1 MVLESV
7 VADLLNRFLGGYV
20 ENLNKSQLK
29 LGIWGGNVALEN
41 LLIKENALSELDVPF
56 RVKAGQ
62 IDKLTLKIPWKNL
75 YGEAVVATLEG
86 LYLLVVP
93 GASIKYDAE
102 KEEKYLQDNKQK
114 ELARIEDA
122 LRKAAEKGD
131 HSDFIYGLENIVY
144 KEAKPGRKSKK
155 AKKRFKKP
163 FKGHDHAK
171 DKPKEE
177 KKDTF
182 LEKLATQV
190 IKNVQVKITSIHVKY
205 EDDITDP
212 SRPLSFGMTLGELSL
227 LTANEHWTPCI
238 LNEAAKIIYK
248 LLRLDALSVYW
259 NVDSEMYYHASREEI
274 LERLKK
280 GVPSPSQKLPN
291 DQYIFKPVSASAK
304 LYLNPHAETELQTP
318 KMDWSMEVQSIAIE
332 LTKPQVSL
340 CVTFRSRAQAF
351 PLGMWKYAGN
361 SILEVHIRRCS
372 RMWSWSNIR
381 HHRQLLRNYKNAY
394 KNRLTQTKVSEETQ
408 KQLQDLEK
416 GLDVFNIILARQQA
430 QTEVIRSGQ
439 KLLRKKSA
447 DGEKKGGGWFSG
459 LWGRKDSKKKDDEEE
474 PSVPETIDDLMTPE
488 EKAKLFTAIGY
499 SDSSHNLALPKQ
511 YVAHVMSLKLL
522 STSFTIK
529 EDRNVPDTLKIQIID
544 LSTTISQRPG
554 AQALK
559 VEAKLE
565 HWYVTGLKQ
574 KEVVPSLVA
583 SIGDTRSSLLKIAF
597 ETNPEGSS
605 ADQSLSVES
614 QPVEIIYDARTI
626 NALVDFFRTNKGM
639 DLERLTTATLSKLE
653 EIKERTATGLTHI
666 IETRK
671 VLDLR
676 INLKPS
682 YLLVPQTGFHYDTS
696 NLLILDFGAFQLN
709 SIHQGG
715 NQAPGTSLEEIM
727 DQAYDKFDVEIKNV
741 QLLFGRSGE
750 DWKKARL
757 EHPSALHI
765 LRPMDIRVQLAKSMV
780 EKDIRMPK
788 FKVCGELPLVH
799 LGISDRKI
807 QGVFQLLESIPFP
820 QKSAATSA
828 PSTIKGPAIPVVTD
842 TRKAFL
848 GTPLLL
854 EGVASESDDEY
865 FDADEESGANQ
876 SVKPVKAEAAPK
888 HEELTDLQ
896 LKFEIREVVLELTK
910 QLQREE
916 KVLVFSVRQL
926 GLEAVLRTYDLRAV
940 SYLRKISLDYYE
952 TQGKRQQLHLISSS
966 DKPGLDLLKVEY
978 TKADVNGPKFQT
990 TFDNTEQTVQVA
1002 FSSLNL
1008 LLHTQ
1013 ALLSTINYLLA
1024 VLPAKKQDPL
1034 HPGVSQA
1041 QGGKPGKEAPVS
1053 KKAAKPSKDKDVFD
1067 FKFFAKLDA
1076 FCISVCDE
1084 KNNIADIRVQGL
1096 NSSLFLQSSQTTLFA
1111 RLKDIVVTDVDS
1123 KTVHKKA
1130 VSIVG
1135 DEVFSFNLALYPEA
1149 TEGDAYSDM
1158 SKVDGMVSLKVGC
1171 IQIIYLHKF
1180 LMSLLN
1186 FLDSFQVAKEALSA
1200 ATEKAAER
1208 AATSVRDL
1216 AQRSFRLAMDIN
1228 LKAPVIFVPQSSVSF
1243 NAVVVDLGLIKVQ
1256 NKFSLVPAKDCP
1268 LPPVVDRMEVQLTQ
1282 LKMARTILQP
1292 GFSQPDIPIL
1302 HPINLNLSVN
1312 RNLAGSWYHRIPMME
1327 VKGYL
1332 DVMDVVLN
1340 QEDLNVLLK
1349 ILTEN
1354 LAEADKTMG
1363 GTEPGAPTKE
1373 FPSSPKGL
1381 SAPPQKDAPL
1391 NRALA
1396 TSKETTPED
1405 VTNMLLNFEIK
1416 KVIRSGQK
1424 LLRKKSADG
1433 EKKGGGWFSGLWG
1446 RKDSKKKDDEEEPS
1460 VPETIDDLMT
1470 PEEKAKLFT
1479 AIGYSDSS
1487 HNLALP
1493 KQYVAHVMSL
1503 KLLSTSFTIKEDRN
1517 VPDTLKIQI
1526 IDLSTTISQRP
1537 GAQALKVEAK
1547 LEHWYVTGLKQK
1559 EVVPS
1564 LVASIGDTRSS
1575 LLKIAFETNPEGSS
1589 ADQSLSVESQ
1599 PVEIIYDARTINALV
1614 DFFRTNKGMD
1624 LERLTTATLSKLE
1637 EIKERTATGL
1647 THIIETRKVLDLRIN
1662 LKPSYLL
1669 VPQTGFHYDTS
1680 NLLILD
1686 FGAFQLNSIHQGG
1699 NQAPGTSLEE
1709 IMDQAYDK
1717 FDVEI
1722 KNVQLLF
1729 GRSGEDWKK
1738 ARLEHPSALHILRPM
1753 DIRVQLAKSMVE
1765 KDIRMPKFKVCGELP
1780 LVHLGISDR
1789 KIQGVFQLLESIPFP
1804 QKSAAT
1810 SAPSTIK
1817 GPAIPVVTDTR
1828 KAFLGTPLLLE
1839 GVASESDDEYFDADE
1854 ESGANQSVK
1863 PVKAE
1868 AAPKHEE
1875 LTDLQL
1881 KFEIREVVLELTKQ
1895 LQREEKVLVFSV
1907 RQLGLEAVLRT
1918 YDLRAV
1924 SYLRK
1929 ISLDYYETQGKR
1941 QQLHLISS
1949 SDKPGLDLLKVEYT
1963 KADVNG
1969 PKFQTTFDNT
1979 EQTVQVAFSSLN
1991 LLLHTQALLS
2001 TINYLL
2007 AVLPAKKQDPLHPGV
2022 SQAQGGK
2029 PGKEAPVSKK
2039 AAKPSKDKDVFD
2051 FKFFAKLDAF
2061 CISVCD
2067 EKNNIA
2073 DIRVQG
2079 LNSSLFLQSSQTTL
2093 FARLKDIVVTDVDS
2107 KTVHKKA
2114 VSIVGDEVFSF
2125 NLALYPEA
2133 TEGDAYSDM
2142 SKVDGMVSLKVGC
2155 IQIIYLHKFL
2165 MSLLNFLDSFQ
2176 VAKEALS
2183 AATEK
2188 AAERAATSVRDLA
2201 QRSFRLAMD
2210 INLKAPVIFVP
2221 QSSVSFNAVVVDLGL
2236 IKVQNK
2242 FSLVPAKDCP
2252 LPPVVDRMEVQL
2264 TQLKMARTILQPGF
2278 SQPDIPILH
2287 PINLNLSVNRNL
2299 AGSWYHR
2306 IPMMEVKGY
2315 LDVMDV
2321 VLNQEDLNVLL
2332 KILTENLAEADK
2344 TMGGTEPGAP
2354 TKEFPSSPKGLSA
2367 PPQKDAPLNRALA
2380 TSKETTPEDVTNM
2393 LLNFEIK
2400 KVVITLTK
2408 RAEQRS
2414 LPLHQLTILQ
2424 LGTEGR
2430 IKSHDL
2436 TATAYLKKI
2445 DMKCLEFTDSKGNP
2459 LNIVSSSDDSG
2470 KHLLKMEYI
2479 KADADGP
2486 HFETVYKN
2494 TKQVLDVSFSS
2505 LDLLLHMDALLSIM
2519 NFFLYASSG
2528 FAATEKGTGTKLP
2541 SEEPLRTVLAKT
2553 APVPAAL
2560 DNVFDLKLMARLSA
2574 FNIWVCDQ
2582 QGDIAD
2588 MRIQGMEASVFT
2600 MPKQTEVF
2608 ARLRD
2613 FVVINVDPKAVHKK
2627 TVSIVGD
2634 EVFRFALSLYPE
2646 ATAGDAYTDMS
2657 KVDSRMSLKVGCI
2670 QIVYLHQFF
2679 MSLLNFLNH
2688 FQAAKEALS
2697 TATAQAA
2704 ERAASS
2710 MKDFAQ
2716 KSFRLS
2722 MEVNLKAPVIVIP
2735 QSSVSRNALVAD
2747 LGLITVQ
2754 NAFRLVPGDTA
2765 THPPIIDNMEIQLTQ
2780 LKISRTL
2787 IAEDS
2792 QPEIEILQPVN
2803 LQLSVQR
2810 NLAAAW
2816 YLQIPG
2822 IAVKGDLKA
2831 MQISL
2836 SQDDLTLLMKILL
2849 ENLGEASTDPRA
2861 TPSASSEAQKLKKS
2875 KGGMEA
2881 DHEKDNLTTSGEKNI
2896 SEAKPKE
2903 SVTLLFEFNFESL
2916 SIVLFNAAVDQKSQY
2931 SLHDNSLRLGELCL
2945 HLMTATGQMFSSGSM
2960 GINTKLKTCT
2970 LDDLREGVQRA
2981 TSRMID
2987 KKDSGD
2993 DSVMM
2998 DISYTQDKSGTEIV
3012 SVLDKLYLCASVEF
3026 LLTVADFFVKAMP
3039 AASSP
3044 SEKSAQ
3050 FHLKQGKP
3058 KPEKDESQRSN
3069 VSMVAR
3075 ITDPEVVFV
3084 ANLTKAD
3091 APALSASFQCD
3102 FSLSSGPLAQRMTAQ
3117 VRELR
3122 VLACPFLHGK
3132 GEKSLTTV
3140 VQPCSLT
3147 MEAMMHSS
3155 GMQAVDVVVEEF
3167 IVKISPKILN
3177 TVMTIMAAMKAKP
3190 RDDESGGAT
3199 CSPVDDLWSVKPVD
3213 RCQYWFLGVDM
3224 ATEATE
3230 AFLASEA
3237 STKQESFHAQVRS
3250 IQVTL
3255 ECGLGHRT
3263 VPLLLVESTF
3273 AGTVTNWSSLLA
3285 AQGDMTLEV
3294 HYYNETYAVW
3304 EPLIERTEKE
3314 KSQWKLKLEMK
3325 TNPEQDQGGLLPG
3338 DDFVVLPEP
3347 QSAIH
3352 ISSKDT
3358 MNITISKA
3366 SLAVFDNLAKG
3377 FSEGAGSTYNYT
3389 LKDRAPFTLK
3399 NALGL
3404 PLKVHT
3410 CRSLQVIGS
3419 ATGEDIHDV
3428 RVGETLELDYAAL
3441 EPQHR
3446 GKLSAFYRQESSL
3459 FTLSFGPHGYTEVA
3473 NVPIAK
3479 PGRRLYNVRAP
3490 ERDHSDSVVVQIDA
3504 EEGNKVITIRSPLQ
3518 IKNHFSV
3525 PFIVYK
3531 FVRDGRLLEP
3541 IGVSKPEEEFHVPL
3555 DSYRCQLF
3563 VQPTGVLKGRYEPS
3577 RTFISWREELHRS
3590 SEVCCMLQCPATEAS
3605 FLPLV
3610 VNSTAVPDALSFIA
3624 TNGED
3629 WDPAYILHLH
3639 PTLTLRNLL
3648 PYSLRYLLERTAETH
3663 ELPEGSTADVLQATI
3678 SGEIM
3683 ELVLSKYQG
3692 KDWSGHFRVSDNLP
3706 EFFPVRFTSD
3716 STDTMTVDIY
3726 IHVRR
3731 VGSRMVLSVYS
3742 PYWIIN
3748 KTSRVLQYRAED
3760 VHVKHPAD
3768 YRDIVLFSFKKK
3780 NIFSKNKIQ
3789 LSISTSTWSNSF
3801 SLDTVGSY
3809 GCVKCPA
3816 NSMDFLV
3823 GVSIKMSSF
3832 NLTRIVTLTPFYT
3845 IANKSS
3851 LELEVGE
3858 MGADGSMPTN
3868 KWSYFSSS
3876 ECLPFWPENLSGKLC
3891 LRVVGCDRVSRTF
3904 FYNRQDNGTLLSLE
3918 ELNTG
3923 ILVDVNVSEHSIVIT
3938 FSDYHEGAAPAL
3950 IINHTPWVAL
3960 KYKQSGSQEEVELKP
3975 REVRLFAWAD
3985 PTGVRK
3991 LSWAYAQNF
4000 GEDDLLKDNCG
4011 QFPYNSNTQ
4020 IHWVSFLDGRQRVL
4034 LFTEDVALV
4043 SKARQAEELEQP
4055 EQEVSLALHSL
4066 GLSLVNNQ
4074 NKQEISYI
4082 GITSSGIVWEWKPK
4096 QRWKPFNQK
4105 QIGLLEQAYQRHLSG
4120 GGTEGWVRIEG
4131 SFEVN
4136 FNKTP
4141 MEMRLPLKCSIK
4153 RDFLSG
4159 IQIEFKQSRH
4169 QKSLRA
4175 QLYWLQ
4181 VDNQLPGSMFP
4192 VVFHPVAPP
4201 KSVAMDSEPKP
4212 FVDVSVIIRFNEYSK
4227 VMQFKYFMVLIQ
4239 EMALKIDQGF
4249 LGAIMGLFTP
4259 STDPEADKQ
4268 RMKLIQKDV
4277 DALNTQLME
4286 SSLTDISPLSFF
4298 EHFHISPLKLHLS
4311 LSLGAGGEASDQ
4323 GKGEMIAIHSVNL
4336 LLKSIGATLTDVD
4349 DLIFKLAFFEIRYQ
4363 FYKRDELMWRVIG
4376 HYRDQF
4382 LKQMYVLVLGLD
4394 VLGNPFGLIRG
4405 LSEGVEAFFYEPFQ
4419 GAVQGPEEFAEGFVI
4434 GVRSLLGHTVGGAA
4448 GVVSRITGSVG
4459 KGLAAITMDKEYQ
4472 QKRREEMGRQPKD
4485 FGDSLAKGGK
4495 GLLRG
4500 VVGGV
4505 TGIITKP
4512 VEGAKKEGATGFFT
4526 GIGKGLVGVVARPV
4540 GGIVDMASSTFQG
4553 IQRVAE
4559 STEEVSKL
4567 RPPRLI
4573 CEDGIIRPY
4582 DRAEAEGYDLFEN
4595 SHIKKLAGES
4605 FCFHCTAPG
4614 GRKANVVVTNRRV
4627 MLIKEVEILG
4637 HITTDWDYSY
4647 EDFTRP
4653 PAVTNNVL
4661 HVYVKDQGLFQKR
4674 ESSRQ
4679 ESVKNIKFADAA
4691 SAKRVCQAIDEAQAS
4706 RHQQKLVKQAS
4717 LRLSRS

>member
-1 MVLESV
+1 MNPKYPL
-7 VADLLNRFLGGYV
+7 FL
-20 ENLNKSQLK
+20 
-29 LGIWGGNVALEN
+29 
-41 LLIKENALSELDVPF
+41 
-56 RVKAGQ
+56 
-62 IDKLTLKIPWKNL
+62 DKLTLKIPWKNL

-122 LRKAAEKGD
+122 LRKAAEK
-131 HSDFIYGLENIVY
+131 
-144 KEAKPGRKSKK
+144 
-155 AKKRFKKP
+155 
-163 FKGHDHAK
+163 

-212 SRPLSFGMTLGELSL
+212 GRPLSFGMTLGELSL

-259 NVDSEMYYHASREEI
+259 NVDSEMYYHASREQI
-274 LERLKK
+274 LVMSNLIC
-280 GVPSPSQKLPN
+280 
-291 DQYIFKPVSASAK
+291 DIFKPVSASAK

-318 KMDWSMEVQSIAIE
+318 KMDWSMEVQSIAVE
-332 LTKPQVSL
+332 LTKPQYLSMIDLLESIDYMV
-340 CVTFRSRAQAF
+340 RNAPYRKYRPEA
-351 PLGMWKYAGN
+351 PLHQNARQWWKYAGN

-381 HHRQLLRNYKNAY
+381 HHRQLLRNYKNTY

-408 KQLQDLEK
+408 KQLQ
-416 GLDVFNIILARQQA
+416 VFRVIV
-430 QTEVIRSGQ
+430 VIRSGQ

-459 LWGRKDSKKKDDEEE
+459 FWGRKDSKKKDDEEE

-499 SDSSHNLALPKQ
+499 SDSSHNLALPKK
-511 YVAHVMSLKLL
+511 YVAHVMSVKLL
-522 STSFTIK
+522 STSLTIR
-529 EDRNVPDTLKIQIID
+529 EDRNVPETLKIQIIG

-559 VEAKLE
+559 VEARLE

-574 KEVVPSLVA
+574 KDVVPSLVA
-583 SIGDTRSSLLKIAF
+583 SIGDARSSLLRIAF
-597 ETNPEGSS
+597 ETNPEGGT

-626 NALVDFFRTNKGM
+626 NALVDFFRTSKGM

-676 INLKPS
+676 VNLKPS
-682 YLLVPQTGFHYDTS
+682 YLLVPQTGFHHDS
-696 NLLILDFGAFQLN
+696 SSLLILDFGAFQVD
-709 SIHQGG
+709 
-715 NQAPGTSLEEIM
+715 QAPGASLEEIM

-750 DWKKARL
+750 DWKKARS
-757 EHPSALHI
+757 EHPSTLHI

-820 QKSAATSA
+820 QKLDAASA
-828 PSTIKGPAIPVVTD
+828 PN
-842 TRKAFL
+842 
-848 GTPLLL
+848 
-854 EGVASESDDEY
+854 SDEEY
-865 FDADEESGANQ
+865 FDADEEEGGGAGQ
-876 SVKPVKAEAAPK
+876 SAKPIKAEAEAAPRPE
-888 HEELTDLQ
+888 EELTHLQ
-896 LKFEIREVVLELTK
+896 LKFEIREVVLELTR
-910 QLQREE
+910 QLHQEE
-916 KVLVFSVRQL
+916 KVLVFGVRQL
-926 GLEAVLRTYDLRAV
+926 GMEAVLRTYDLRAV
-940 SYLRKISLDYYE
+940 SYLRRISLDYYE
-952 TQGKRQQLHLISSS
+952 TQGKRQQQLHLISSS

-978 TKADVNGPKFQT
+978 TKADINGPKFQT
-990 TFDNTEQTVQVA
+990 EFDNTEQTVQV
-1002 FSSLNL
+1002 SHLEVPC
-1008 LLHTQ
+1008 
-1013 ALLSTINYLLA
+1013 TIF
-1024 VLPAKKQDPL
+1024 LPAT
-1034 HPGVSQA
+1034 
-1041 QGGKPGKEAPVS
+1041 
-1053 KKAAKPSKDKDVFD
+1053 KPSKDKDVFD
-1067 FKFFAKLDA
+1067 FKLFAKLDA

-1084 KNNIADIRVQGL
+1084 KSNIADIRVQGL

-1135 DEVFSFNLALYPEA
+1135 DEVFSFNLALYPGA

-1180 LMSLLN
+1180 LISLLN
-1186 FLDSFQVAKEALSA
+1186 FLGSFQVAKEALSA

-1216 AQRSFRLAMDIN
+1216 AQRSFRLAMDID

-1302 HPINLNLSVN
+1302 HPINLNLSVD
-1312 RNLAGSWYHRIPMME
+1312 RNLAGSWYRRIPMVE

-1332 DVMDVVLN
+1332 DAMDVVLN

-1354 LAEADKTMG
+1354 LAEADKTVG
-1363 GTEPGAPTKE
+1363 GTEPVAQTKGILTWDFSLFSLE

-1381 SAPPQKDAPL
+1381 SAQKDIPL
-1391 NRALA
+1391 NNKPFAIF
-1396 TSKETTPED
+1396 
-1405 VTNMLLNFEIK
+1405 LLQ
-1416 KVIRSGQK
+1416 V
-1424 LLRKKSADG
+1424 
-1433 EKKGGGWFSGLWG
+1433 
-1446 RKDSKKKDDEEEPS
+1446 
-1460 VPETIDDLMT
+1460 
-1470 PEEKAKLFT
+1470 
-1479 AIGYSDSS
+1479 
-1487 HNLALP
+1487 
-1493 KQYVAHVMSL
+1493 
-1503 KLLSTSFTIKEDRN
+1503 
-1517 VPDTLKIQI
+1517 
-1526 IDLSTTISQRP
+1526 
-1537 GAQALKVEAK
+1537 
-1547 LEHWYVTGLKQK
+1547 
-1559 EVVPS
+1559 
-1564 LVASIGDTRSS
+1564 
-1575 LLKIAFETNPEGSS
+1575 
-1589 ADQSLSVESQ
+1589 
-1599 PVEIIYDARTINALV
+1599 
-1614 DFFRTNKGMD
+1614 
-1624 LERLTTATLSKLE
+1624 
-1637 EIKERTATGL
+1637 
-1647 THIIETRKVLDLRIN
+1647 
-1662 LKPSYLL
+1662 
-1669 VPQTGFHYDTS
+1669 
-1680 NLLILD
+1680 
-1686 FGAFQLNSIHQGG
+1686 
-1699 NQAPGTSLEE
+1699 
-1709 IMDQAYDK
+1709 
-1717 FDVEI
+1717 
-1722 KNVQLLF
+1722 
-1729 GRSGEDWKK
+1729 
-1738 ARLEHPSALHILRPM
+1738 
-1753 DIRVQLAKSMVE
+1753 
-1765 KDIRMPKFKVCGELP
+1765 
-1780 LVHLGISDR
+1780 
-1789 KIQGVFQLLESIPFP
+1789 
-1804 QKSAAT
+1804 
-1810 SAPSTIK
+1810 
-1817 GPAIPVVTDTR
+1817 VVT
-1828 KAFLGTPLLLE
+1828 
-1839 GVASESDDEYFDADE
+1839 
-1854 ESGANQSVK
+1854 
-1863 PVKAE
+1863 
-1868 AAPKHEE
+1868 
-1875 LTDLQL
+1875 
-1881 KFEIREVVLELTKQ
+1881 LTKQ
-1895 LQREEKVLVFSV
+1895 
-1907 RQLGLEAVLRT
+1907 A
-1918 YDLRAV
+1918 D
-1924 SYLRK
+1924 
-1929 ISLDYYETQGKR
+1929 
-1941 QQLHLISS
+1941 QQS
-1949 SDKPGLDLLKVEYT
+1949 
-1963 KADVNG
+1963 
-1969 PKFQTTFDNT
+1969 F
-1979 EQTVQVAFSSLN
+1979 
-1991 LLLHTQALLS
+1991 
-2001 TINYLL
+2001 
-2007 AVLPAKKQDPLHPGV
+2007 PLH
-2022 SQAQGGK
+2022 
-2029 PGKEAPVSKK
+2029 
-2039 AAKPSKDKDVFD
+2039 
-2051 FKFFAKLDAF
+2051 
-2061 CISVCD
+2061 
-2067 EKNNIA
+2067 
-2073 DIRVQG
+2073 
-2079 LNSSLFLQSSQTTL
+2079 
-2093 FARLKDIVVTDVDS
+2093 RL
-2107 KTVHKKA
+2107 TV
-2114 VSIVGDEVFSF
+2114 
-2125 NLALYPEA
+2125 
-2133 TEGDAYSDM
+2133 
-2142 SKVDGMVSLKVGC
+2142 
-2155 IQIIYLHKFL
+2155 
-2165 MSLLNFLDSFQ
+2165 
-2176 VAKEALS
+2176 
-2183 AATEK
+2183 
-2188 AAERAATSVRDLA
+2188 
-2201 QRSFRLAMD
+2201 
-2210 INLKAPVIFVP
+2210 
-2221 QSSVSFNAVVVDLGL
+2221 
-2236 IKVQNK
+2236 
-2242 FSLVPAKDCP
+2242 
-2252 LPPVVDRMEVQL
+2252 
-2264 TQLKMARTILQPGF
+2264 
-2278 SQPDIPILH
+2278 
-2287 PINLNLSVNRNL
+2287 
-2299 AGSWYHR
+2299 
-2306 IPMMEVKGY
+2306 
-2315 LDVMDV
+2315 
-2321 VLNQEDLNVLL
+2321 
-2332 KILTENLAEADK
+2332 
-2344 TMGGTEPGAP
+2344 
-2354 TKEFPSSPKGLSA
+2354 
-2367 PPQKDAPLNRALA
+2367 
-2380 TSKETTPEDVTNM
+2380 
-2393 LLNFEIK
+2393 
-2400 KVVITLTK
+2400 
-2408 RAEQRS
+2408 
-2414 LPLHQLTILQ
+2414 LQ
-2424 LGTEGR
+2424 LGTESR
-2430 IKSHDL
+2430 VKSHDL

-2445 DMKCLEFTDSKGNP
+2445 DMKCLEFTGLSRNP
-2459 LNIVSSSDDSG
+2459 LSIVSSSDDSG
-2470 KHLLKMEYI
+2470 AHLLKMEYI
-2479 KADADGP
+2479 KVERLSLLWP
-2486 HFETVYKN
+2486 VVTF
-2494 TKQVLDVSFSS
+2494 VSFSS

-2519 NFFLYASSG
+2519 NFFSYASSFQFG
-2528 FAATEKGTGTKLP
+2528 NENQPQSSLHLVSSLLYLHLQRRHCLP
-2541 SEEPLRTVLAKT
+2541 FLA
-2553 APVPAAL
+2553 APVPSAP
-2560 DNVFDLKLMARLSA
+2560 DHVFDLKLTARLNA

-2582 QGDIAD
+2582 QGDLAD

-2600 MPKQTEVF
+2600 MPKQTEMF

-2646 ATAGDAYTDMS
+2646 ATAGEAYMDVS
-2657 KVDSRMSLKVGCI
+2657 KVDGRMSLKVGCI

-2697 TATAQAA
+2697 AATAQAA

-2722 MEVNLKAPVIVIP
+2722 MEVDLKAPVIVIP
-2735 QSSVSRNALVAD
+2735 QSAVSRNALVAD

-2754 NAFRLVPGDTA
+2754 NTFRLVPGDTS
-2765 THPPIIDNMEIQLTQ
+2765 THPPVIDNMDIQLTQ

-2831 MQISL
+2831 MQVSL

-2849 ENLGEASTDPRA
+2849 ENLGEASADARA
-2861 TPSASSEAQKLKKS
+2861 TPSTSSEAQKSKKS
-2875 KGGMEA
+2875 KGGTEA
-2881 DHEKDNLTTSGEKNI
+2881 EHEKGPS
-2896 SEAKPKE
+2896 
-2903 SVTLLFEFNFESL
+2903 SL
-2916 SIVLFNAAVDQKSQY
+2916 SNDEQPRCLLNP
-2931 SLHDNSLRLGELCL
+2931 LRLGELRL
-2945 HLMTATGQMFSSGSM
+2945 HLMTATGQMFSNGSM

-2970 LDDLREGVQRA
+2970 LDDLREGIQRA

-2987 KKDSGD
+2987 KKDGGD

-2998 DISYTQDKSGTEIV
+2998 DISYTQDKSGTEII

-3039 AASSP
+3039 ATSSS

-3050 FHLKQGKP
+3050 FHLKQASQGKP
-3058 KPEKDESQRSN
+3058 KPEKDESLHPN
-3069 VSMVAR
+3069 VSMVVR

-3102 FSLSSGPLAQRMTAQ
+3102 FSLSSGPLAQRMAAH

-3122 VLACPFLHGK
+3122 VLACPFLRGK

-3147 MEAMMHSS
+3147 MEAMMHAS
-3155 GMQAVDVVVEEF
+3155 GMKAVDVVVEEF
-3167 IVKISPKILN
+3167 IIKISPKILN
-3177 TVMTIMAAMKAKP
+3177 TVMTILAAMKAKP
-3190 RDDESGGAT
+3190 REEEPGGASCAT
-3199 CSPVDDLWSVKPVD
+3199 ADDLWGVKPVD

-3230 AFLASEA
+3230 DFLASQ
-3237 STKQESFHAQVRS
+3237 TGTRQESFHAQVRS
-3250 IQVTL
+3250 VQVTL

-3263 VPLLLVESTF
+3263 VPLLLAESTF
-3273 AGTVTNWSSLLA
+3273 SGTVTNWSSLLA

-3314 KSQWKLKLEMK
+3314 KRQWKLKLEMK
-3325 TNPEQDQGGLLPG
+3325 TNPEQERGGLLPG

-3347 QSAIH
+3347 QSAVH

-3377 FSEGAGSTYNYT
+3377 FSEGAGSTYDYT

-3404 PLKVHT
+3404 PLKAHT

-3419 ATGEDIHDV
+3419 AAGEDIHDV

-3441 EPQHR
+3441 EPQRR

-3459 FTLSFGPHGYTEVA
+3459 FTLRPEGYTEVA

-3490 ERDHSDSVVVQIDA
+3490 QLDHSDSVVVQIDA

-3531 FVRDGRLLEP
+3531 FVREGRLLEP

-3555 DSYRCQLF
+3555 DSYR
-3563 VQPTGVLKGRYEPS
+3563 VPS
-3577 RTFISWREELHRS
+3577 S
-3590 SEVCCMLQCPATEAS
+3590 SARCAVCCSARPARPAS
-3605 FLPLV
+3605 CRWWCV
-3610 VNSTAVPDALSFIA
+3610 SFIH
-3624 TNGED
+3624 T
-3629 WDPAYILHLH
+3629 
-3639 PTLTLRNLL
+3639 
-3648 PYSLRYLLERTAETH
+3648 S
-3663 ELPEGSTADVLQATI
+3663 DVLQATL

-3683 ELVLSKYQG
+3683 ELVLCKYQG
-3692 KDWSGHFRVSDNLP
+3692 RDWSGHFRLSDALP
-3706 EFFPVRFTSD
+3706 EFFPVRFSSD
-3716 STDTMTVDIY
+3716 SAEAATVDVY
-3726 IHVRR
+3726 LHVRR
-3731 VGSRMVLSVYS
+3731 VGGRVVLSVYS

-3816 NSMDFLV
+3816 SSMDFLV

-3891 LRVVGCDRVSRTF
+3891 LRVVGCDRVSKTF

-3923 ILVDVNVSEHSIVIT
+3923 ILVDVNVSEHSVVIT

-3960 KYKQSGSQEEVELKP
+3960 KYKQSGCQEEVELKP
-3975 REVRLFAWAD
+3975 REVCLFAWAD

-4000 GEDDLLKDNCG
+4000 GEDDLLKDDCG

-4066 GLSLVNNQ
+4066 GLSLVNNH
-4074 NKQEISYI
+4074 NKQEISYV

-4096 QRWKPFNQK
+4096 LRWKPFSQK
-4105 QIGLLEQAYQRHLSG
+4105 QIGLLENAYQKHLSG
-4120 GGTEGWVRIEG
+4120 GGAEAWVRIEG
-4131 SFEVN
+4131 NLEVN
-4136 FNKTP
+4136 FSKTP
-4141 MEMRLPLKCSIK
+4141 MEMRLPLRCSIK

-4212 FVDVSVIIRFNEYSK
+4212 FIDVSVIIRFNEYSK

-4259 STDPEADKQ
+4259 ATDPEADKQ

-4323 GKGEMIAIHSVNL
+4323 AKGEMIAIHSVNL

-4349 DLIFKLAFFEIRYQ
+4349 DLIFKLAFFEIKYQ

-4512 VEGAKKEGATGFFT
+4512 VEGAKKEGAAGFFK
-4526 GIGKGLVGVVARPV
+4526 GIGKGLVGVVARPT

-4559 STEEVSKL
+4559 STEEVSRL

-4605 FCFHCTAPG
+4605 FCFHCAAPG

-4653 PAVTNNVL
+4653 PAVSNNVL

-4674 ESSRQ
+4674 ESSGQ
-4679 ESVKNIKFADAA
+4679 ESVKNIKFSDAA
-4691 SAKRVCQAIDEAQAS
+4691 SAKVRV
-4706 RHQQKLVKQAS
+4706 V
-4717 LRLSRS
+4717 